1 MFRCSNDG
9 LGRCAHQCTPIE
21 PSANVRPGI
30 GNFVSSP
37 PMSANPYVVS
47 LANFEGPLDLLL
59 FFIKRD
65 ELDIYDIPIA
75 RITEEFLLY
84 THAMQA
90 LDLEL
95 AGEFIVMAA
104 TLMQIKAKMLLPKP
118 ERGPD
123 EEEEEDPRAELVRR
137 LLEYK
142 QYKEVAE
149 QLRGR
154 EDEQRYVY
162 YRQFFKAD
170 EKVIPLETAEDA
182 LKNVTLFDL
191 LTAFKRAL
199 DRAPKKT
206 VHEVEQISYTVEEQT
221 EYILS
226 IFTHRSQVTFFEL
239 VDRIERVGIIVTF
252 LALLELIKNRFV
264 AFQQDDN
271 FEDILLYKL

>member
-1 MFRCSNDG
+1 
-9 LGRCAHQCTPIE
+9 
-21 PSANVRPGI
+21 
-30 GNFVSSP
+30 
-37 PMSANPYVVS
+37 MSANQYVVS
-47 LANFEGPLDLLL
+47 LSNFEGPLDLLL

-84 THAMQA
+84 TQALQA
-90 LDLEL
+90 LDLEQ

-123 EEEEEDPRAELVRR
+123 DEDEEDPRMELVRR

-142 QYKEVAE
+142 QYKEVADG
-149 QLRGR
+149 LRER
-154 EDEQRYVY
+154 EDDQRFVY
-162 YRQFFKAD
+162 YRQYFRSD
-170 EKVIPLETAEDA
+170 EKIFPEETPEEA

-206 VHEVEQISYTVEEQT
+206 VHVVEQISYTVEEQT
-221 EYILS
+221 EYVLS
-226 IFTHRSQVTFFEL
+226 VFSHRAQVTFFEL
-239 VDRIERVGIIVTF
+239 VDRLERIGIIVTF
-252 LALLELIKNRFV
+252 LALLELIKNKFL
-264 AFQQDDN
+264 AFQQTDS
-271 FEDILLYKL
+271 FEDVLLYKL

>member
-1 MFRCSNDG
+1 
-9 LGRCAHQCTPIE
+9 
-21 PSANVRPGI
+21 
-30 GNFVSSP
+30 
-37 PMSANPYVVS
+37 MSASPYVVTLS
-47 LANFEGPLDLLL
+47 NFEGPLDLLL

-75 RITEEFLLY
+75 RITEEFLMY
-84 THAMQA
+84 TQAIQA
-90 LDLEL
+90 LDLEQ

-123 EEEEEDPRAELVRR
+123 EEDDEEDPRAELVRR

-149 QLRGR
+149 HLKVC
-154 EDEQRYVY
+154 EDDQRYVY
-162 YRQFFKAD
+162 YRQYFKAD
-170 EKVIPLETAEDA
+170 EKVVHEETAEDA
-182 LKNVTLFDL
+182 LRNVTLYDL

-199 DRAPKKT
+199 DKAPKKT
-206 VHEVEQISYTVEEQT
+206 VHVVERISYTIEEQT

-226 IFTHRSQVTFFEL
+226 LFLHRSQVTFFEL
-239 VDRIERVGIIVTF
+239 VDRLERVGIIVTF
-252 LALLELIKNRFV
+252 LALLELIRNQIV
-264 AFQQDDN
+264 AFHQEEN

>member
-1 MFRCSNDG
+1 
-9 LGRCAHQCTPIE
+9 
-21 PSANVRPGI
+21 
-30 GNFVSSP
+30 
-37 PMSANPYVVS
+37 MSANQYVVS
-47 LANFEGPLDLLL
+47 LSNFEGPLDLLL

-84 THAMQA
+84 TQALQA
-90 LDLEL
+90 LDLEQ

-123 EEEEEDPRAELVRR
+123 DEDEEDPRMELVRR

-142 QYKEVAE
+142 QYKEVADG
-149 QLRGR
+149 LRER
-154 EDEQRYVY
+154 EDDQRFVY
-162 YRQFFKAD
+162 YRQYFRSD
-170 EKVIPLETAEDA
+170 EKIFPEETPEEA

-206 VHEVEQISYTVEEQT
+206 VHVVEQISYTVEEQT
-221 EYILS
+221 EYVLS
-226 IFTHRSQVTFFEL
+226 VFSHRSQVTFFEL
-239 VDRIERVGIIVTF
+239 VDRLERIGIIVTF
-252 LALLELIKNRFV
+252 LALLELIKNKFL
-264 AFQQDDN
+264 AFQQTDS
-271 FEDILLYKL
+271 FEDVLLYKL

>member
-1 MFRCSNDG
+1 
-9 LGRCAHQCTPIE
+9 
-21 PSANVRPGI
+21 
-30 GNFVSSP
+30 
-37 PMSANPYVVS
+37 MSLNPYVVS
-47 LANFEGPLDLLL
+47 LSNFEGPLDLLL

-84 THAMQA
+84 TQALQA
-90 LDLEL
+90 LDLEQ

-123 EEEEEDPRAELVRR
+123 EEEEEDPRMELVRR

-149 QLRGR
+149 ELRDR
-154 EDEQRYVY
+154 EEEQRYVF
-162 YRQFFKAD
+162 YRQYFKAD
-170 EKVIPLETAEDA
+170 ERIIPEETPEEV

-199 DRAPKKT
+199 DRAPKRT
-206 VHEVEQISYTVEEQT
+206 VHLVEQISYTVEEQT
-221 EYILS
+221 EYVLS
-226 IFTHRSQVTFFEL
+226 VFSHRSQVTFFEL
-239 VDRIERVGIIVTF
+239 VDRMERIGIIVTF
-252 LALLELIKNRFV
+252 LSLLELIKNKFV
-264 AFQQDDN
+264 AFQQDDS
-271 FEDILLYKL
+271 FEDVLLYKL

>member
-1 MFRCSNDG
+1 
-9 LGRCAHQCTPIE
+9 
-21 PSANVRPGI
+21 
-30 GNFVSSP
+30 
-37 PMSANPYVVS
+37 MSASPYVVS

-84 THAMQA
+84 TQALQA
-90 LDLEL
+90 LDLEQ

-104 TLMQIKAKMLLPKP
+104 TLMQIKAKMLLPKL
-118 ERGPD
+118 ERGQS
-123 EEEEEDPRAELVRR
+123 EEDEEDPRAELVRR

-149 QLRGR
+149 DLKGR
-154 EDEQRYVY
+154 EDEHRYVY

-170 EKVIPLETAEDA
+170 EKVIPEETPEEI

-199 DRAPKKT
+199 DRAPKRD
-206 VHEVEQISYTVEEQT
+206 VHVVEKISYTVEEQT

-226 IFTHRSQVTFFEL
+226 LFTHRSQVTFFEMI
-239 VDRIERVGIIVTF
+239 DRMERIGVLVTF
-252 LALLELIKNRFV
+252 LALLELIKNQFV
-264 AFQQDDN
+264 AFHQDDS
-271 FEDILLYKL
+271 FEDILIYKL

>member
-1 MFRCSNDG
+1 
-9 LGRCAHQCTPIE
+9 
-21 PSANVRPGI
+21 
-30 GNFVSSP
+30 
-37 PMSANPYVVS
+37 MSASPYVVS
-47 LANFEGPLDLLL
+47 LSNFEGPLDLLL

-84 THAMQA
+84 TQALQA
-90 LDLEL
+90 LDLEQ

-118 ERGPD
+118 ERGPS
-123 EEEEEDPRAELVRR
+123 EEDEEDPRAELVRR

-149 QLRGR
+149 DLKTR
-154 EDEQRYVY
+154 EEEHRYVY

-170 EKVIPLETAEDA
+170 EKVIAEETPEEI

-199 DRAPKKT
+199 DRAPKRD
-206 VHEVEQISYTVEEQT
+206 VHVVEKISYTIEEQT

-226 IFTHRSQVTFFEL
+226 LFTHRSQVTFFEMI
-239 VDRIERVGIIVTF
+239 DRMERIGVLVTF
-252 LALLELIKNRFV
+252 LALLELIKNQFV
-264 AFQQDDN
+264 AFHQDDS
-271 FEDILLYKL
+271 FEDILIYKL

>member
-1 MFRCSNDG
+1 
-9 LGRCAHQCTPIE
+9 
-21 PSANVRPGI
+21 
-30 GNFVSSP
+30 
-37 PMSANPYVVS
+37 MSLNPYVIS
-47 LANFEGPLDLLL
+47 IANFEGPLDLLL

-75 RITEEFLLY
+75 RITEEFLSY
-84 THAMQA
+84 TQALQA
-90 LDLEL
+90 LDLEQ

-104 TLMQIKAKMLLPKP
+104 TLMQIKAKMLLPKM

-123 EEEEEDPRAELVRR
+123 DEEEEDPRAELVRR

-149 QLRGR
+149 NLRVK
-154 EDEQRYVY
+154 EDEQRFVY

-170 EKVIPLETAEDA
+170 EKIIAVETPEDA

-199 DRAPKKT
+199 DRAPKRT

-221 EYILS
+221 EYILTL
-226 IFTHRSQVTFFEL
+226 FAHRSQVTFFEL
-239 VDRIERVGIIVTF
+239 VGRIERVGIIVTF
-252 LALLELIKNRFV
+252 LALLELIKNKFV
-264 AFQQDDN
+264 AFHQDDT

>member
-1 MFRCSNDG
+1 
-9 LGRCAHQCTPIE
+9 
-21 PSANVRPGI
+21 
-30 GNFVSSP
+30 
-37 PMSANPYVVS
+37 MSASPYVVS
-47 LANFEGPLDLLL
+47 LSNFEGPLDLLL

-84 THAMQA
+84 TQALQA
-90 LDLEL
+90 LDLEQ

-123 EEEEEDPRAELVRR
+123 EEDDEEDPRAELVRR

-149 QLRGR
+149 KLKVR

-162 YRQFFKAD
+162 YRQYFKAD
-170 EKVIPLETAEDA
+170 ERIVHEETAEDA
-182 LKNVTLFDL
+182 LRNVTLYDL

-199 DRAPKKT
+199 DKAPKKT
-206 VHEVEQISYTVEEQT
+206 VHVVERISYTIEEQT
-221 EYILS
+221 DYVLS
-226 IFTHRSQVTFFEL
+226 LFTHRSQVTFFEIVGRL
-239 VDRIERVGIIVTF
+239 ERVGIIVTF
-252 LALLELIKNRFV
+252 LALLELIRNKVV
-264 AFQQDDN
+264 AFQQEEN
-271 FEDILLYKL
+271 FDDILLYKL